1 MKICDTVVIGG
12 GPGGY
17 VCAIKLAQLG
27 HKVVCIEKK
36 KFLGGTCLNEGCI
49 PSKSLLNSSHLYW
62 EAQHSFAKHG
72 IIAEKI
78 SCDLSKMMQ
87 QKTKTIAE
95 LAHGID
101 SLFSKNKIEKIV
113 GHGTIKSP
121 EEVMINGSQTV
132 KAKNIVIASGSEV
145 STLPNVKIDEKHIIS
160 STSALEL
167 KSIPKEMVIIGAGV
181 IGVEMASIWG
191 RLGAEV
197 LVVEFLDHIT
207 PSMDLEISKTLQ
219 KILAKQGIKFS
230 LSTKVLAAEKTKTGA
245 GVTLESGSVS
255 RKESAD
261 LVLVAVGRKPC
272 TQGLGLEEMGIERDE
287 RGRIKVDAN
296 FATNIS
302 NIYAIGD
309 VIRGP
314 MLAHK
319 SEEEGVAVA
328 EILSGQKPHIDYGS
342 IPSVIYTHPEVAAIG
357 KTEEDLK
364 QQNIEYKIGK
374 FPFMANSR
382 ARVNLSTEG
391 FVKILVDKH
400 YDTILGAHIIGPQAG
415 TLVGELSV
423 AMAYGASSEDIA
435 RICHSHPDL
444 NEAIKEAALAAFF
457 KPIHT

>member
-1 MKICDTVVIGG
+1 
-12 GPGGY
+12 
-17 VCAIKLAQLG
+17 
-27 HKVVCIEKK
+27 
-36 KFLGGTCLNEGCI
+36 
-49 PSKSLLNSSHLYW
+49 
-62 EAQHSFAKHG
+62 
-72 IIAEKI
+72 
-78 SCDLSKMMQ
+78 
-87 QKTKTIAE
+87 
-95 LAHGID
+95 
-101 SLFSKNKIEKIV
+101 
-113 GHGTIKSP
+113 
-121 EEVMINGSQTV
+121 
-132 KAKNIVIASGSEV
+132 
-145 STLPNVKIDEKHIIS
+145 
-160 STSALEL
+160 
-167 KSIPKEMVIIGAGV
+167 MVIIGAGV